1 MDDDRLLTS
10 LADWLT
16 GPLGERP
23 TLAVVGK
30 PGSGYSSETLILDAA
45 TSAGEQRLVLRRD
58 GADAPIYPA
67 QAPGLT
73 TGVGFQRLVMGALEG
88 VVPLARVLG
97 EDADPSLLGAPFF
110 VMEHVDGLVPIEDPP
125 CTREGFYA
133 AATPEARTTMI
144 SGGLRVLADLHAV
157 AWRGSG
163 LDVLDPSGTTPG
175 ARRQREIWV
184 GTLREALGGRTSP
197 LIDDAIAFLEV
208 EQPDDPAADD
218 VRLSWG
224 DARLGNMIWH
234 RTTHQC
240 LCVTD
245 FEGAALAEA
254 ELDLG
259 WWLMADRWMH
269 EGSGQERLPGEPT
282 REEQIALYEGFSGR
296 TVGQTGWYEVF
307 AALRFATT
315 AVLVMNRYDAQGVMP
330 EGHTFWRDN
339 PATEVLAL
347 ALAEAQEGAA

>member
-1 MDDDRLLTS
+1 MDDAQLLDA
-10 LADWLT
+10 LADWLS

-23 TLAVVGK
+23 ALTAQGK
-30 PGSGYSSETLILDAA
+30 PGSGYSSETLIVSAS
-45 TSAGEQRLVLRRD
+45 TGAGEQRLVLRRD
-58 GADAPIYPA
+58 GADAPIYPS

-73 TGVGFQRLVMGALEG
+73 TGVGFQRLVMGALDG
-88 VVPLARVLG
+88 AVPLARVLG
-97 EDADPSLLGAPFF
+97 FEPDPSVLGAPFF

-125 CTREGFYA
+125 CTREGFFA
-133 AATPEARTTMI
+133 ETSAEARSTMI
-144 SGGLRVLADLHAV
+144 SDGLRVLADLHAV
-157 AWRGSG
+157 PWRETELG
-163 LDVLDPSGTTPG
+163 VLDPPGTTPG

-184 GTLREALGGRTSP
+184 ASLREALGDRSSP
-197 LIDDAIAFLEV
+197 LIDEAVAFLEG
-208 EQPDDPAADD
+208 EQPDDPAPDD

-224 DARLGNMIWH
+224 DARLGNMIWDAA
-234 RTTHQC
+234 TYEC

-245 FEGAALAEA
+245 FEGAALAEV

-282 REEQIALYEGFSGR
+282 RTEQVALYEQASGR
-296 TVGQTGWYEVF
+296 TVGETGWYEVL

-339 PATEVLAL
+339 PATDVLAL
-347 ALAEAQEGAA
+347 ALAEARA